1 MIIADNNDINIVG
14 RMDTIVPEM
23 LCSVAKVLHI
33 LFENEDKIMLDMVV
47 LPELNKLANCKR
59 LDDLKEVTGE
69 GR

>member
-1 MIIADNNDINIVG
+1 MIIADNDDISIAG
-14 RMDTIVPEM
+14 HMDTIVPEM

-33 LFENEDKIMLDMVV
+33 LFENEDKIMLDLVV
-47 LPELNKLANCKR
+47 LPELNKLANCKS